1 MFCVLLLFT
10 SKEYYEQC
18 QLFQFKVIAA
28 LLVGN
33 TIAEID
39 DMKTGLETE
48 KDEVASN
55 RLL

>member
-39 DMKTGLETE
+39 HMKTGLETE
-48 KDEVASN
+48 K
-55 RLL
+55 R